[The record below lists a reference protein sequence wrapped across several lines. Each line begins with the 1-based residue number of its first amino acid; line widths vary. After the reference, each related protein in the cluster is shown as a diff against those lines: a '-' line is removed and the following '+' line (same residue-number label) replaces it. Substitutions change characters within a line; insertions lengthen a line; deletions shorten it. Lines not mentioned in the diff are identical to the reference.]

1 MRRCR
6 RPRGLRGR
14 RSWLHLRTATGL
26 QTPGTHNRQAVASS
40 RTGSS
45 ITLTTLLPR
54 ERSKSTLP
62 STLAKRVSSEPL
74 PTFCP
79 GFTFEPRWRTIM
91 LPAVT
96 TWPPYAF
103 TPSLLPAESR
113 PLREEPPPFL
123 LAIRYLQHLYP

>member
-14 RSWLHLRTATGL
+14 RNWLHLRTAKGL
-26 QTPGTHNRQAVASS
+26 QTPVKDAGQAVASCK
-40 RTGSS
+40 TGSS
-45 ITLTTLLPR
+45 ITLTTLLPL
-54 ERSKSTLP
+54 ERLKSTLP
-62 STLAKRVSSEPL
+62 ETLAKRVSSDPL
-74 PTFCP
+74 PTLFP
-79 GFTFEPRWRTIM
+79 GCTLEPRWRTIM
-91 LPAVT
+91 LPALT

-123 LAIRYLQHLYP
+123 

>member
-6 RPRGLRGR
+6 RHRGLRGR
-14 RSWLHLRTATGL
+14 RSWLHLRTAKGL
-26 QTPGTHNRQAVASS
+26 VTPVKDDGQAVASS
-40 RTGSS
+40 KIGSS

-62 STLAKRVSSEPL
+62 DTLAKRVSSEPL
-74 PTFCP
+74 PTLCP
-79 GFTFEPRWRTIM
+79 GCTLEPRWRTMM

-123 LAIRYLQHLYP
+123 

>member
-6 RPRGLRGR
+6 RPRGPRGR
-14 RSWLHLRTATGL
+14 RSWLHLRTAKGL
-26 QTPGTHNRQAVASS
+26 ETPVTDDDQAVASW

-45 ITLTTLLPR
+45 ITLATLLPR
-54 ERSKSTLP
+54 ERWKSTLP
-62 STLAKRVSSEPL
+62 ETLAKRVSSEPL

-79 GFTFEPRWRTIM
+79 GCTLEPRWRTMM
-91 LPAVT
+91 LPALT

-123 LAIRYLQHLYP
+123 